1 MNLET
6 IILYCRDMRLETL
19 VQGYNIIHC
28 TASLD
33 RRSLTR
39 NRLNLIVDC
48 TLDHQVQERSRFPS
62 DSAYLS
68 NHALFT
74 PGQISIMF
82 LDRGFINPGELVIPS
97 FAHKHTFLFHYSF
110 DSVFKQCV
118 QDVCTKCVSLQ
129 IGNNQ
134 SF

>member
-6 IILYCRDMRLETL
+6 IILDCRDIRLETVL
-19 VQGYNIIHC
+19 QGYNIINY

-39 NRLNLIVDC
+39 NCLKLIVDC
-48 TLDHQVQERSRFPS
+48 TLDDQVQDRSRFPS
-62 DSAYLS
+62 DSGFLS

-97 FAHKHTFLFHYSF
+97 FAQTHISIRLFKMVAKWFLHKMCFFAN
-110 DSVFKQCV
+110 C
-118 QDVCTKCVSLQ
+118 
-129 IGNNQ
+129 
-134 SF
+134 